1 MQIIYLNYIHGFL
14 ISCIY
19 GLPKYIHC
27 VLEYI
32 HAASKKVFAALVE
45 DGTFDWTDEELAMVA
60 SKNLINTFRQEAFK
74 RIRENMRFALV
85 FTLLVVK

>member
-1 MQIIYLNYIHGFL
+1 M
-14 ISCIY
+14 
-19 GLPKYIHC
+19 
-27 VLEYI
+27 
-32 HAASKKVFAALVE
+32 FAALIE

-60 SKNLINTFRQEAFK
+60 SKNLINTFRQEAFT